1 MESEGFAGCRV
12 EVDADGRLLR
22 FVLDNPPDN
31 RITPSI
37 LQALDRVLD
46 DLEFGKAPHLLVV
59 TGSGRSFSKGFDEA
73 VIREVAE
80 AKAQRASLFS
90 WNEILSRLAA
100 SPSLTIAAVNGACF
114 GGGLEL
120 ALACHLRFCS
130 EKARLGLPE
139 LGLGLLPGLG
149 GIHRLVHLV
158 GRSKSLELLLAG
170 DMITAAEGHRI
181 GLVNRLLP
189 HAGVEAG
196 VKAFVTSLS
205 TLRPCL
211 IGDVIKLTA
220 LAERRRGDDN
230 VAAMVDAIVRGH
242 HKYDA
247 QRG

>member
-1 MESEGFAGCRV
+1 MASEGCAGCRV
-12 EVDADGRLLR
+12 EVDADGGLLR
-22 FVLDNPPDN
+22 LVLDNPPDN
-31 RITPSI
+31 RLTPSI
-37 LQALDRVLD
+37 LQALGRVLD
-46 DLEFGKAPHLLVV
+46 DLESGKAPGLLVV

-80 AKAQRASLFS
+80 AKAQRASLLL
-90 WNEILSRLAA
+90 WNDILSRLAA
-100 SPSLTIAAVNGACF
+100 SRSLTIAAVNGACF

-158 GRSKSLELLLAG
+158 GRSKSLELLIAG
-170 DMITAAEGHRI
+170 DLITAAEGHRI

-189 HAGVEAG
+189 HDGLEAG
-196 VKAFVTSLS
+196 VKAFATSLS
-205 TLRPCL
+205 TLRPSL

-220 LAERRRGDDN
+220 LAERCRGDDN
-230 VAAMVDAIVRGH
+230 VAAMVDAVVGGRD
-242 HKYDA
+242 KQDP
-247 QRG
+247 